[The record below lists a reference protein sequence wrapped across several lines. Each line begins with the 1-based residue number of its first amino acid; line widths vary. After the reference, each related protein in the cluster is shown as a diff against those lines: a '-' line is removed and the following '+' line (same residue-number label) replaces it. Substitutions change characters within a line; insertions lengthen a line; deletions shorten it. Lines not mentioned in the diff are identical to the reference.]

1 MGADRTTSESL
12 FEAFCAEHDVPC
24 APIPRERG
32 RTADYR
38 LTLGVR
44 EVIAEVKQLDPGP
57 ADLDISRA
65 LAATGRAAVVL
76 VPGARV
82 RQEITDSRKQLRAQ
96 AKGRH
101 PAMLV
106 LYDNTG
112 GRTGMIAPHDV
123 LVAMYGEERVEFEV
137 VREPSANKPHFRF
150 VTGGNRG
157 VDQAANTTLS
167 AVAVLSGGVGY
178 AALRVYHNC
187 YAALPIDPESLRGPR
202 VHHFAVT
209 LPREGAFR
217 DWYPL

>member
-1 MGADRTTSESL
+1 M
-12 FEAFCAEHDVPC
+12 
-24 APIPRERG
+24 
-32 RTADYR
+32 
-38 LTLGVR
+38 
-44 EVIAEVKQLDPGP
+44 IAEVKQLNPGP
-57 ADLDISRA
+57 ADLEISRA
-65 LAATGRAAVVL
+65 LAATGHAAVVL

-101 PAMLV
+101 PALLV

-123 LVAMYGEERVEFEV
+123 LVAMYGEERVEFDV
-137 VREPSANKPHFRF
+137 AREPGAAEPHFRY

-157 VDQAANTTLS
+157 VDRAANTTLS
-167 AVAVLSGGVGY
+167 AVAVLSGGTRY

-187 YAALPIDPESLRGPR
+187 YAALPIDPDLLRAPR

-209 LPREGAFR
+209 PSREGAFR
-217 DWYPL
+217 DWCPT